1 MAILALQK
9 LEEQW
14 EEAGEPMDYEYQQLM
29 EGGWGCK
36 GDGSDGNLGYFAC
49 EEVFGSGER
58 HVRLLPK
65 APHYEVSFNGIRRA
79 DCAPHSLL
87 WTRMRLQ
94 TKIGKNGKP
103 VHRNLEELEEKVAK
117 EEDKVMIEEFYDA
130 LLYNMGEVR
139 L

>member
-9 LEEQW
+9 LEQRF
-14 EEAGEPMDYEYQQLM
+14 EEAGEPMDHEYQQLM

-65 APHYEVSFNGIRRA
+65 APHYEVSCKSIGRA
-79 DCAPHSLL
+79 DCAPQSLM
-87 WTRMRLQ
+87 WTRIELCACRPRSERTASPCTAIWRSWKRRLP
-94 TKIGKNGKP
+94 KRRI
-103 VHRNLEELEEKVAK
+103 RS
-117 EEDKVMIEEFYDA
+117 
-130 LLYNMGEVR
+130 
-139 L
+139 